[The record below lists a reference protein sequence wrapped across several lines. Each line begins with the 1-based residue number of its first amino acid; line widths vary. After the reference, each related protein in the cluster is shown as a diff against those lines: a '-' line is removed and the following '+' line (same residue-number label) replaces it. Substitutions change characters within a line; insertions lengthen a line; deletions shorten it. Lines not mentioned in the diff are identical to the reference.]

1 MNIVSTFQVP
11 SFYIYSIYS
20 EQKDNL
26 LSNVQWFNYL
36 INDKGVFRTGQKLF
50 FEENYKFLISMI
62 KLRFSLQN

>member
-11 SFYIYSIYS
+11 SFYIYLIYS

-50 FEENYKFLISMI
+50 FEENDKFLISMI